1 MKESRTAVASPV
13 LCVSMFL
20 TSLYSAVNCSVVH
33 FTRQARTKSLSV
45 LETTKKR
52 ALAERRRTGV
62 FLFRIGDEAIREV
75 WATDE
80 LDLYCVT
87 WERSRTSNSGNL
99 E

>member
-1 MKESRTAVASPV
+1 MKESRTAVASLV

-20 TSLYSAVNCSVVH
+20 TSLSSAVNCSVVH

-45 LETTKKR
+45 LENINNR
-52 ALAERRRTGV
+52 ALAERRRAGV
-62 FLFRIGDEAIREV
+62 FSFRMSDEAIREV

-80 LDLYCVT
+80 LDFYCVT
-87 WERSRTSNSGNL
+87 WERSRTSNPGNL